1 MGIVSPGVVNH
12 ADGVPRQ
19 HPQLV
24 RIITRLEFR
33 LGAIAKLKR
42 ISHTSGVKRMKT
54 SWNGKAVVLCALCLF
69 FAQLAL
75 AQAQAPA
82 VAPRITEAVDDTKL
96 VTLKGNTH
104 PMARAQFDQGAAP
117 DTLPLKRLML
127 VLKRS
132 PQQEAALRTLLDEQQ
147 DKASPNFHKW
157 LTPDQFGKQF
167 GPAEADVQVVKGW
180 LESHGFE
187 VTNVTKGK
195 TVIEF
200 NANAGLIKQAFH
212 TDLHKFVVNGEAH
225 WANTSD
231 PQIPA
236 AMGPV
241 VDGLTSLHSFF
252 KKPMHVIVKSKTQV
266 EMHPGPRPSASFSGG
281 FFGMAPSDWATIY
294 NVAPVYTANI
304 TGSGKTIAIIGRSN
318 IHISDVSDFRTLFN
332 VAPTSNVPEVVLDGP
347 DPGDLG
353 GGEEVEALL
362 DNEWSGGVGSGAAVK
377 FVVSETTETIDGV
390 DLSEL
395 YIVDNDLADVMTE
408 SFSLCEADAGTSY
421 ADFEEQ
427 VAEQAAAQGITF
439 VAATGDSGANNCDNP
454 GTETTAS
461 GPISVG
467 LPASTPFTTAVG
479 GTEFNDHNDDSI
491 YWSTSTG
498 AALKY
503 IPEFVWNESCIASN
517 CPPGVNSG
525 GGEGPNIAAGGGGA
539 SSIFTPKPAF
549 QSGVAGIPNDGA
561 RDIPDISFVA
571 GGAIC
576 EANTGA
582 TCTSVNLPF
591 GYLVCQGGSC
601 SGSSPT
607 VLLVAGTSG
616 STPSFAG
623 VMSLVDQ
630 KTGSRQGL
638 ANIVLYHLA
647 SGETFSQCNG
657 STLEPGT
664 PPASTCVFNDV
675 TVGNNSL
682 PKQGGGETSGFS
694 AGTGFDLASGLGSA
708 NVANLVNNWGSFV
721 RTTTTT
727 TLSLTPTSIMHG
739 QNVTASGTV
748 TGSGGTPTGDVAFV
762 ADGTTLAGTGFE
774 PLSGGN
780 FNGTAIPDLPGG
792 GPYNVVAKYS
802 GDTKFAPSSSTA
814 VSVTV
819 TPEPSAT
826 SISVL
831 SGTTGNPITS
841 AAAGSLVFISVNVA
855 GNSGQGVPTG
865 TVTISDA
872 DASDGATLTLNSI
885 GNAELQTTT
894 LSSGSHSFSASYGGD
909 PSFNSSS
916 TTASATLTITGTSGG
931 GSFSLSASPNAA
943 ATTPGSPAST
953 TITAT
958 GSGGFAGSV
967 ALTASVSGPAGAT
980 APPSCSFG
988 TSPIALSASTTSGTS
1003 SMSCSTI
1010 AASQVIYVPQRGP
1023 NRPIWLALGASLAL
1037 ACIFLLS
1044 LPAPKR
1050 RWASAFALLVLA
1062 SAAVAVGCGGGGN
1075 GGGGGGGGGT
1085 SSGVYTVTVTGTSGS
1100 STQTTTFTITVN

>member
-1 MGIVSPGVVNH
+1 
-12 ADGVPRQ
+12 
-19 HPQLV
+19 
-24 RIITRLEFR
+24 
-33 LGAIAKLKR
+33 
-42 ISHTSGVKRMKT
+42 MKI
-54 SWNGKAVVLCALCLF
+54 SWNSKAVVVCALCLF
-69 FAQLAL
+69 FAQFAL
-75 AQAQAPA
+75 AQSQAPA
-82 VAPRITEAVDDTKL
+82 IAPRITEAVDDAKL

-104 PMARAQFDQGAAP
+104 PMARAQFDHGAAP

-147 DKASPNFHKW
+147 DKGSPNFHKW
-157 LTPDQFGKQF
+157 LTPAQFGNQF
-167 GPAEADVQVVKGW
+167 GPADADVQVVKGW

-187 VTNVTKGK
+187 VTNVTKGR

-200 NANAGLIKQAFH
+200 NATAGLISQAFH
-212 TDLHKFVVNGEAH
+212 TNLHKFVVNGEAH
-225 WANTSD
+225 WANISD

-236 AMGPV
+236 AIAPV

-252 KKPMHVIVKSKTQV
+252 KKPMHVIVKSKTQID
-266 EMHPGPRPSASFSGG
+266 MHPGPKPAASFPGG
-281 FFGMAPSDWATIY
+281 FFGMMPSDWATIY
-294 NVAPVYTANI
+294 NVAPEYTANI

-318 IHISDVSDFRTLFN
+318 IHISDVSDFRTLFG
-332 VAPTSNVPEVVLDGP
+332 VTPTSNVPQVVLDGP

-353 GGEEVEALL
+353 GGEEIEALL
-362 DNEWSGGVGSGAAVK
+362 DNEWSGGVGQGATVK

-408 SFSLCEADAGTSY
+408 SFSLCESEAGASY

-454 GTETTAS
+454 DSETTAS
-461 GPISVG
+461 GPVSVG

-479 GTEFNDHNDDSI
+479 GTEFNDHNDDSL
-491 YWSTSTG
+491 YWSSSTG

-503 IPEFVWNESCIASN
+503 IPEFVWNESCTASN
-517 CPPGVNSG
+517 CPSGVNAN
-525 GGEGPNIAAGGGGA
+525 GGESPNIAAGGGGA
-539 SSIFTPKPAF
+539 SSIFLSKPAF
-549 QSGVAGIPNDGA
+549 QSGVTGIPNDGA
-561 RDIPDISFVA
+561 RDIPDISFSA

-576 EANTGA
+576 EANSGA

-601 SGSSPT
+601 SGASPT
-607 VLLVAGTSG
+607 VFIVSGTSG

-630 KTGSRQGL
+630 KTASRQGL

-682 PKQGGGETSGFS
+682 SKQGGGETSGFS

-708 NVANLVNNWGSFV
+708 NVANLVNNWGSFA
-721 RTTTTT
+721 RTATTT
-727 TLSLTPTSIMHG
+727 TLSITPTSITHG

-762 ADGTTLAGTGFE
+762 ADGTSLAGPGFE

-792 GPYNVVAKYS
+792 GPYNVIAKYS

-819 TPEPSAT
+819 TPEASAT
-826 SISVL
+826 TISIV
-831 SGTTGNPITS
+831 SGTTGNPISS
-841 AAAGSLVFISVNVA
+841 AASGSLIFISVNVA
-855 GNSGQGVPTG
+855 GNSGQGVATG
-865 TVTISDA
+865 TVTITDA

-894 LSSGSHSFSASYGGD
+894 LPSGSHSFSASYSGD

-916 TTASATLTITGTSGG
+916 TTAPATLTITGSSGG
-931 GSFSLSASPNAA
+931 GGSYSLSANP
-943 ATTPGSPAST
+943 ATMSIPST
-953 TITAT
+953 GQAVTTVTVT
-958 GSGGFAGSV
+958 GTGGFAGSV
-967 ALTASVSGPAGAT
+967 ALSASIQAPAGGT
-980 APPSCSFG
+980 ASCSF
-988 TSPIALSASTTSGTS
+988 TANPIALSASTTSGTS
-1003 SMSCSTI
+1003 TMTCIPSAESSVGFVPTRGTHRPFWIGVST
-1010 AASQVIYVPQRGP
+1010 AA
-1023 NRPIWLALGASLAL
+1023 ALTLSLA
-1037 ACIFLLS
+1037 CMFLLGM
-1044 LPAPKR
+1044 PTQKR
-1050 RWASAFALLVLA
+1050 RWATAFALVVLA
-1062 SAAVAVGCGGGGN
+1062 AATAVVGCSGGGGS
-1075 GGGGGGGGGT
+1075 GGGGGGGT
-1085 SSGVYTVTVTGTSGS
+1085 PAGTYTVTVIGTSGS
-1100 STQTTTFTITVN
+1100 TTQTTTFTITVQ